1 MKASNF
7 AALAGATLWL
17 SLSGTSMAQGRR
29 VEDGSEGGSTNSA
42 RPSGQSG
49 TSASS
54 AANSAT
60 NEGNATI
67 TNAGSGRGSSATV
80 TSHRERAW
88 WEYAGVTPGSS
99 EYAVLRRWARRR
111 RRDGRVVVAWPGFQ
125 MTESGSRLFLAVSAV
140 PRMTPVN
147 EAGKLVYRLERAS
160 VPLSNNRRALETVAF
175 ATPITRAY
183 LRTRRG
189 AVDLVIEL
197 RASGVQPTQSQ
208 QAGPEGIT
216 FVMLDF
222 PRYSAPETSPS
233 SSGAT
238 APRTVT
244 SSGTRESQGIRPAAE
259 QPSQQQQGSSNSVRP
274 SENTD
279 VRANGSD
286 EERPP
291 TVVR

>member
-1 MKASNF
+1 MKSSNF

-29 VEDGSEGGSTNSA
+29 VEDGSEGSSTSSV
-42 RPSGQSG
+42 RPSGQTSTSSSG
-49 TSASS
+49 

-60 NEGNATI
+60 NEQNASI
-67 TNAGSGRGSSATV
+67 TNAGSSRGGTV
-80 TSHRERAW
+80 TAHRERAW

-189 AVDLVIEL
+189 SVELVIEM

-222 PRYSAPETSPS
+222 PRYSAPDVSPTT
-233 SSGAT
+233 SGAT
-238 APRTVT
+238 QPRTVT
-244 SSGTRESQGIRPAAE
+244 SSGTREPPGIRPAAE
-259 QPSQQQQGSSNSVRP
+259 TGSAQGSTNSVRP

-279 VRANGSD
+279 VRANGTD
-286 EERPP
+286 AERPP
-291 TVVR
+291 SVVR